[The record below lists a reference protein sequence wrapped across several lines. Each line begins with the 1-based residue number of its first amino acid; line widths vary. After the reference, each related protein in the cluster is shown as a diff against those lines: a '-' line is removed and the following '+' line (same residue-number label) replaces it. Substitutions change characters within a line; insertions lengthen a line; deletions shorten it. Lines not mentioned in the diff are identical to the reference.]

1 MSLRSNL
8 VWIMNHIAFRKKPFG
23 GDEAQ
28 NSQILIQDSQKCRD
42 CGFQLCV
49 NWVSL
54 HYVARS
60 QFDYKPK
67 RCTGPNPSK
76 MSIHLH
82 PFALFD
88 PPKWVFEWSLP
99 KLNKFD
105 ESLRSFRW
113 RFFCSFSP
121 SWKQPSP
128 FGESNAGWAHEL
140 GKKTSSGNAVQKLF
154 RQDTMNKHR
163 IQNLKF
169 PWCLH
174 TFWWA
179 VS

>member
-8 VWIMNHIAFRKKPFG
+8 VWIMNHVAFRKKPFG

-49 NWVSL
+49 NWISL

-88 PPKWVFEWSLP
+88 PPKWVFEWSLQ
-99 KLNKFD
+99 N
-105 ESLRSFRW
+105 S
-113 RFFCSFSP
+113 
-121 SWKQPSP
+121 
-128 FGESNAGWAHEL
+128 
-140 GKKTSSGNAVQKLF
+140 TSSMKVWDLFVDVFLSIFTQLKTVLAVWREQCWLSTRARQKNLF
-154 RQDTMNKHR
+154 RQRSSKTVQTRHNE
-163 IQNLKF
+163 
-169 PWCLH
+169 
-174 TFWWA
+174 
-179 VS
+179 